1 MKNHLLTLAL
11 RVYSL
16 VVTAFLLASLLL
28 FLTDVIG
35 IDFLP
40 HVIATVTLGVIVRYA
55 AVHHPFSK
63 RWYRYPVTV
72 VATVAFVVTATYTI
86 LLIVQAV
93 QINHLAPVYVTRGL
107 EVYDVVAAQNWVL
120 LIFVLPA
127 AMMVTGSIYGND
139 PVRYPRPPYGEAIAV
154 SPGYLGVAYGLFG
167 LWSVL
172 FTLIDFHRILI
183 FAPLFE
189 ELLKF
194 GVAVLIGCGLYG
206 RSAVGRIGAGLLIG
220 LLFGVIEHA
229 TTYPTEPDTMYLFRA
244 LFHMTTAGLSVS
256 AYTVFESL
264 DETGLQWIA
273 PAYPVMIH
281 FFNNSFALIVT
292 VLGILG
298 ILTQWQTATTVYSFA
313 GVCLLS
319 VLLLI
324 SVLSDRILV
333 AIHRPLEQVLSTIA

>member
-1 MKNHLLTLAL
+1 MKRQLNTLTL

-16 VVTAFLLASLLL
+16 VVTAFLLSSLLL
-28 FLTDVIG
+28 FLTDVMG
-35 IDFLP
+35 FDLVP
-40 HVIATVTLGVIVRYA
+40 PVTATVTLGVLVRYA

-72 VATVAFVVTATYTI
+72 VATVAFVLTATYTI
-86 LLIVQAV
+86 RLILQAV
-93 QINHLAPVYVTRGL
+93 QINHLAVYVTREFEL
-107 EVYDVVAAQNWVL
+107 HDVVAAQNWVL

-127 AMMVTGSIYGND
+127 AMMVIGSLYGND
-139 PVRYPRPPYGEAIAV
+139 PVRYPRPPYGEALAV

-172 FTLIDFHRILI
+172 FVLIDFHRILI

-206 RSAVGRIGAGLLIG
+206 RSAVGRVGAGLLIG

-229 TTYPTEPDTMYLFRA
+229 TTYPTEPDTTYLFRA
-244 LFHMTTAGLSVS
+244 LFHMTTAGVSVS

-281 FFNNSFALIVT
+281 FFNNSFAVIVS

-319 VLLLI
+319 VLLFV

>member
-1 MKNHLLTLAL
+1 MKRQLNTLTL

-16 VVTAFLLASLLL
+16 VVTAFLLSSLLL
-28 FLTDVIG
+28 FLTDVMG
-35 IDFLP
+35 FDLVP
-40 HVIATVTLGVIVRYA
+40 PVTATVTLGVLVRYA

-72 VATVAFVVTATYTI
+72 VATVAFVLTATYTI
-86 LLIVQAV
+86 RLILQAV
-93 QINHLAPVYVTRGL
+93 QINHLAVYVTREFEL
-107 EVYDVVAAQNWVL
+107 HDVVAAQNWVL

-127 AMMVTGSIYGND
+127 AMMVIGSIYGND
-139 PVRYPRPPYGEAIAV
+139 PVRYPRPPYGEALAV

-172 FTLIDFHRILI
+172 FVLIDFHRILI

-206 RSAVGRIGAGLLIG
+206 RSAVGRVGAGLLIG

-229 TTYPTEPDTMYLFRA
+229 TTYPTEPDTTYLFRA
-244 LFHMTTAGLSVS
+244 LFHMTTAGVSVS

-281 FFNNSFALIVT
+281 FFNNSFAVIVS

-319 VLLLI
+319 VLLLV

>member
-1 MKNHLLTLAL
+1 MKRQLNTLTL

-16 VVTAFLLASLLL
+16 VVTAFLLSSLLL
-28 FLTDVIG
+28 FLTDVMG
-35 IDFLP
+35 FDLVP
-40 HVIATVTLGVIVRYA
+40 PVTATVTLGVLVRYA

-72 VATVAFVVTATYTI
+72 VATVAFVLTATYTI
-86 LLIVQAV
+86 RLILQAV
-93 QINHLAPVYVTRGL
+93 QINHLAVYVTREFEL
-107 EVYDVVAAQNWVL
+107 HDVVAAQNWVL

-127 AMMVTGSIYGND
+127 AMMVIGSLYGND
-139 PVRYPRPPYGEAIAV
+139 PVRYPRPPYGEALAV

-172 FTLIDFHRILI
+172 FVLIDFHRILI

-206 RSAVGRIGAGLLIG
+206 RSAVGRVGAGLLIG

-229 TTYPTEPDTMYLFRA
+229 TTYPTEPDTTYLFRA
-244 LFHMTTAGLSVS
+244 LFHMTTAGVSVS

-281 FFNNSFALIVT
+281 FFNNSFAVIVS

-319 VLLLI
+319 VLLLV